1 MKLKYQFNE
10 SMQQV
15 YVKYMMK
22 PAEYI
27 FSQIHDETLMWKFAE
42 AKKKSDSI
50 GALDAIV

>member
-27 FSQIHDETLMWKFAE
+27 FSMMKPSCGNLLRQ
-42 AKKKSDSI
+42 KKKSDSI
-50 GALDAIV
+50 GALDVIV

>member
-1 MKLKYQFNE
+1 VKDQFNE

-42 AKKKSDSI
+42 AKKKKSNSI
-50 GALDAIV
+50 GALDAIE